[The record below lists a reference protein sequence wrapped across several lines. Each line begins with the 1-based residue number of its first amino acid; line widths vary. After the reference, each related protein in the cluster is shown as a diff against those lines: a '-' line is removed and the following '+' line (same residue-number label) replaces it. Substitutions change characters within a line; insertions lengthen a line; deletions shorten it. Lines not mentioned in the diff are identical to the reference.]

1 VVSCTASPHQIVDR
15 EELELISAE
24 RGARPLVLIDIAVP
38 RDVDPRVRDLPGIAL
53 FDMDDL
59 QRAVAHRRSV
69 REAEAA
75 RARTLVD
82 EQVAGFDRWLA
93 SLDVVPTIMALR
105 ERGQAVADAVLSENE
120 SRWESLSDADR
131 ERLRVMSTAI
141 VNRML
146 HEPTLRL
153 KGSAGEDSSYE
164 YVQALREL
172 FGLES
177 QGDDARR
184 NDVPPALRP
193 GAEGDGARRNEGD
206 DARRND
212 VPPALRPG
220 VPPALRPGEP
230 PLEDERSAEVT
241 QLDSRRRRQG

>member
-1 VVSCTASPHQIVDR
+1 MVST
-15 EELELISAE
+15 E

-38 RDVDPRVRDLPGIAL
+38 RDVDPRVRDLPGITL
-53 FDMDDL
+53 YDMDDL
-59 QRAVAHRRSV
+59 QRAVAQRRSV

-93 SLDVVPTIMALR
+93 SLDVVPTIAALR
-105 ERGQAVADAVLSENE
+105 ERGRAVVDAVLAENDP
-120 SRWESLSDADR
+120 RWESLSEADR

-141 VNRML
+141 VNRLL

-172 FGLES
+172 FGLEIR
-177 QGDDARR
+177 GNPEAH
-184 NDVPPALRP
+184 AL
-193 GAEGDGARRNEGD
+193 DG
-206 DARRND
+206 
-212 VPPALRPG
+212 
-220 VPPALRPGEP
+220 
-230 PLEDERSAEVT
+230 ERSADVT
-241 QLDSRRRRQG
+241 RLDSRRRRHG